1 MKNIVKWA
9 VAALVMSSV
18 ASCNDFFPSIPGTQY
33 DLEDTFSDRNK
44 TEEFLNN
51 VYSYVPDETCE
62 RWPSYYGG
70 GIWTGG
76 SLEGDIT
83 WSSDGEEATGWT
95 MGTAYAST
103 EWVAYWYNH
112 YYMAISKA
120 STFICNVDKCTDA
133 SESDRILWKA
143 QARALRAYYYFNIFR
158 SYGPVTI
165 LGEEP
170 IALDTPLEELLR
182 GRNTVDE
189 NIDFIVSELDKA
201 AEDLPA
207 KYGDANLGRM
217 DRGICKALKAK
228 ALLYA
233 ASPLFN
239 CNPDYAGIKNEDGT
253 QLFPQDKS
261 KEQAK
266 WERARNAYKEFLDEF
281 DGRYY
286 TLQTVKNPDGS
297 IDHYESYRQAASI
310 SDFTHNTEQ
319 ILIRLSDHNL
329 IHYQLT
335 PFHKG
340 CQDESI
346 RGGLGFGT
354 TQEMVDLY
362 FTDKGLRIS
371 EDPDYDEYTGV
382 PDASHYGWAE
392 DYKDPFNPDRTL
404 FKANTDKTLKQWAH
418 REPRFYVCVTF
429 NGSTW
434 LNTNTNDGEVTTEL
448 NVNGNS
454 GFNAANWDAPYT
466 GYGDRRMAPLN
477 GDDEGSHCAVL
488 LRLGDMYLG
497 YAECLSACGQ
507 YDEAIKYVNYIRARA
522 GIPCYGNGGGVDAN
536 GMAYINYPQTRE
548 EVDSRIR
555 RERLLELS
563 FEWNHFFD
571 VRRWKVAD
579 MAVGDNWIYPS
590 YHRGGE
596 GGVIHAMNFMA
607 DPPEFF
613 EKVEMETRVFGKQHY
628 LFPIPDAEMRRN
640 PKMVQNYGW
649 TSAATER

>member
-9 VAALVMSSV
+9 VAALVISSV

-76 SLEGDIT
+76 SIEGDIT

-103 EWVAYWYNH
+103 DWIGYWYNR

-133 SESDRILWKA
+133 SEADRTLWKA

-170 IALDTPLEELLR
+170 VALDTPLEDLLKE
-182 GRNTVDE
+182 RNTVDE

-239 CNPDYAGIKNEDGT
+239 CNPDYAGIKNPDGT

-266 WERARNAYKEFLDEF
+266 TAPSCSRRTRARN
-281 DGRYY
+281 R
-286 TLQTVKNPDGS
+286 QSGS
-297 IDHYESYRQAASI
+297 AQGMPTRSSWT
-310 SDFTHNTEQ
+310 S
-319 ILIRLSDHNL
+319 
-329 IHYQLT
+329 LT
-335 PFHKG
+335 
-340 CQDESI
+340 
-346 RGGLGFGT
+346 
-354 TQEMVDLY
+354 
-362 FTDKGLRIS
+362 
-371 EDPDYDEYTGV
+371 
-382 PDASHYGWAE
+382 
-392 DYKDPFNPDRTL
+392 
-404 FKANTDKTLKQWAH
+404 
-418 REPRFYVCVTF
+418 
-429 NGSTW
+429 
-434 LNTNTNDGEVTTEL
+434 
-448 NVNGNS
+448 
-454 GFNAANWDAPYT
+454 
-466 GYGDRRMAPLN
+466 
-477 GDDEGSHCAVL
+477 
-488 LRLGDMYLG
+488 
-497 YAECLSACGQ
+497 
-507 YDEAIKYVNYIRARA
+507 A
-522 GIPCYGNGGGVDAN
+522 GITP
-536 GMAYINYPQTRE
+536 
-548 EVDSRIR
+548 SRR
-555 RERLLELS
+555 
-563 FEWNHFFD
+563 
-571 VRRWKVAD
+571 
-579 MAVGDNWIYPS
+579 
-590 YHRGGE
+590 
-596 GGVIHAMNFMA
+596 
-607 DPPEFF
+607 
-613 EKVEMETRVFGKQHY
+613 
-628 LFPIPDAEMRRN
+628 
-640 PKMVQNYGW
+640 
-649 TSAATER
+649 